1 MKSSVFNWRDVLG
14 PEAKVTWV
22 VSLAHGYSHFSHLL
36 LVPLFVWIKLEF
48 GLTYTEMGLLMTAF
62 FVVSGVA
69 QALAGFVVD
78 RIGAVPV
85 LMGSMALYIVACLG
99 LALAPSYAVLLLFSG
114 LAGLAN
120 SPFHPADYSILNARI
135 APRHLGSAY
144 AVHGI
149 AGNIGWGLAPV
160 FLAGIAAMSSWR
172 WALVGGAILAL
183 AILLVLIWQRAI
195 LMAPSP
201 LSGPAA
207 APKKRSEAAGAAS
220 ASSSSGHA
228 AAAGQFAFLRLPAV
242 WMSFGFFSAYAFAL
256 GGVQSFGSQAAA
268 DLHTMPLAW
277 VAMLLTVYMIASAVG
292 MVVGGLMVTDP
303 ERADKV
309 LGAGF
314 ATGAVVALILGFAPV
329 PGWSV
334 PVLFA
339 LMGFGIGVA
348 GPSRDLLVRAA
359 APPGATGRVYGMV
372 YSGLDVGMACAPA
385 LFGWLMDHK
394 QPALVWLGIAVFQVV
409 LIASVLRIGANV
421 RTQQRSPAPS
431 LSKAG

>member
-1 MKSSVFNWRDVLG
+1 MKSSAFNWREVLG

-48 GLTYTEMGLLMTAF
+48 GLSYTEMGLLMTAF

-99 LALAPSYAVLLLFSG
+99 LALAPSYAVLMFFSG

-160 FLAGIAAMSSWR
+160 FLAGIAAVSSWR
-172 WALVGGAILAL
+172 WALVGAAVLAL

-195 LMAPSP
+195 LRAPHTA
-201 LSGPAA
+201 PA
-207 APKKRSEAAGAAS
+207 KRREAAGV
-220 ASSSSGHA
+220 ASSGSAIPG

-242 WMSFGFFSAYAFAL
+242 WMSFGFFGAYAFAL

-292 MVVGGLMVTDP
+292 MIVGGLMVTDP

-394 QPALVWLGIAVFQVV
+394 QPAYVWLGIAVFQVI

-421 RTQQRSPAPS
+421 RIQQRGPAPG

>member
-1 MKSSVFNWRDVLG
+1 MKSFVIDWREVLG

-48 GLTYTEMGLLMTAF
+48 ALTYTEMGLLMTAF

-99 LALAPSYAVLLLFSG
+99 LALAPGYPVLLLFSG

-160 FLAGIAAMSSWR
+160 FLAGIAAVSSWR
-172 WALVGGAILAL
+172 WALVGAAGLAL
-183 AILLVLIWQRAI
+183 LILLVLIWQRASLI
-195 LMAPSP
+195 APT
-201 LSGPAA
+201 AA
-207 APKKRSEAAGAAS
+207 KRNGAAGAES
-220 ASSSSGHA
+220 ASSSMAPSA
-228 AAAGQFAFLRLPAV
+228 AVGQFAFLRLPAV

-292 MVVGGLMVTDP
+292 MIVGGLMVTDP
-303 ERADKV
+303 QRADKV
-309 LGAGF
+309 LGVGF

-334 PVLFA
+334 PILFA

-385 LFGWLMDHK
+385 LFGWLMDHQ

-409 LIASVLRIGANV
+409 LIASVLRIGATV
-421 RTQQRSPAPS
+421 RTQQRAPAPG